1 MVTSTPDFALSQD
14 TLHFV
19 HVSTPFADKL
29 VRQREPERRVE
40 RKREREGER
49 EASQTFQPSQL
60 AVLKGT
66 SFSLNPRYEH
76 RAKGAARVQPLR
88 PMATLWK
95 ERAVAKGGTLL
106 ARRYTCR
113 DRHATHARNDS
124 LINTCPLE
132 EVLLLHYFLP
142 FATSTSTRKVCFLN

>member
-124 LINTCPLE
+124 
-132 EVLLLHYFLP
+132 
-142 FATSTSTRKVCFLN
+142 